1 MGQPGGSTTVSEKTE
16 KPTPQKIRKAR
27 QDGQVA
33 HSKDTTQTVLV
44 VALFGYMLGNAEA
57 LVRAMASMIL
67 MPASVVGMEF
77 HLAVNALA
85 TALLIEAA
93 WIVAPFLGIVIGL
106 GLFAEM
112 AQTGMN
118 FSFKAMLPS
127 GKKLNVLANAKNMVS
142 AKSLFEF
149 LKSNIKIMLLSVV
162 VYVVLR
168 GALPTLITLPGG
180 GLTAVGVATGVL
192 LKHLILYA
200 SLGYVVL
207 AAVDFL
213 WQRHQYT
220 KQLMM
225 SKDEVIKEYKE
236 AEGDPHIKHKRKEL
250 HRELLEGQEVASAA
264 NASVVVTNPTHLAV
278 AIAYQ
283 REITPLP
290 VVLAMG
296 ADAKAHR
303 ITAVARQA
311 GVPVLQD
318 IPLARALFAH
328 AQLDQY
334 IPSDL
339 IEPVAQVLRLVQ
351 EMQQDNQEP

>member
-1 MGQPGGSTTVSEKTE
+1 MSEKTE

-33 HSKDTTQTVLV
+33 HSKDLTQTVLV
-44 VALFGYMLGNAEA
+44 VSLFGYMLANAEA
-57 LVRAMASMIL
+57 LVRSLASMIL
-67 MPASVVGMEF
+67 MPAGVLGMEF
-77 HLAVNALA
+77 HQAVNALA
-85 TALLIEAA
+85 SALLAEAA
-93 WIVAPFLGIVIGL
+93 WMVAPFLGIVIGL
-106 GLFAEM
+106 GLFTEL

-118 FSFKAMLPS
+118 VSFKAMLPS
-127 GKKLNVLANAKNMVS
+127 GKKLNVLANAKNLVS
-142 AKSLFEF
+142 AKTLFEF
-149 LKSNIKIMLLSVV
+149 LKSNIKIALLSVV
-162 VYVVLR
+162 VYSVLR
-168 GALPTLITLPGG
+168 NALPALITLPGG
-180 GLTAVGVATGVL
+180 GLTAVAVATGVL
-192 LKHLILYA
+192 LRHLILYA
-200 SLGYVVL
+200 SLGYVVMSV
-207 AAVDFL
+207 VDFI

-225 SKDEVIKEYKE
+225 SKDEVTKEYKE

-250 HRELLEGQEVASAA
+250 HRELMEGHEVASAA

-283 REITPLP
+283 REVTPLP

-303 ITAVARQA
+303 ITAVARRA
-311 GVPVLQD
+311 GVPVMQD
-318 IPLARALFAH
+318 IPLARALYAS

-334 IPSDL
+334 IPADL

-351 EMQQDNQEP
+351 EMQHDHQEP

>member
-1 MGQPGGSTTVSEKTE
+1 MSEKTE
-16 KPTPQKIRKAR
+16 QPTPQKIRKAR
-27 QDGQVA
+27 EDGQVA

-57 LVRAMASMIL
+57 LVRSFAGMIL
-67 MPASVVGMEF
+67 MPAGVLGMDF
-77 HLAVNALA
+77 SQAVNALA
-85 TALLIEAA
+85 TRLLAEAL
-93 WIVAPFLGIVIGL
+93 WILAPFLGIVIGL
-106 GLFAEM
+106 GLFTEL

-118 FSFKAMLPS
+118 ISFKAMAPS
-127 GKKLNVLANAKNMVS
+127 GKKLDVVANAKNMVS
-142 AKSLFEF
+142 AKTLFEF
-149 LKSNIKIMLLSVV
+149 LKSNLKIALLSVV
-162 VYVVLR
+162 VYLVLR
-168 GALPTLITLPGG
+168 NALPTLITLPGG
-180 GLTAVGVATGVL
+180 GLTAVAVALGVL
-192 LKHLILYA
+192 LKHLILFA

-225 SKDEVIKEYKE
+225 TKDEVIKEYKE
-236 AEGDPHIKHKRKEL
+236 AEGDPHIKHRRKEL
-250 HRELLEGQEVASAA
+250 HQELLEGGEVRQVAD
-264 NASVVVTNPTHLAV
+264 ASVVVTNPTHLAV
-278 AIAYQ
+278 AIAY
-283 REITPLP
+283 RRDITPLP

-303 ITAVARQA
+303 ITAVARQH

-318 IPLARALFAH
+318 IALARALHAT
-328 AQLDQY
+328 AQLNQY

-351 EMQQDNQEP
+351 EMRDDDNPQEP